1 MNDNIALKIKQ
12 FRKLRNMSQ
21 EDLAE
26 KSGINVSTIKKYE
39 CGNRNPKPDQIKR
52 IATALGV
59 SINSLLSYE
68 ISSNNDILCLI
79 AKLHQEANL
88 QINGGKDENGKY
100 IPESLKMSFPDKD
113 MNTLIAKYMDIV
125 ESADDYPEEVIASG
139 NGTDYICNVDGIFIT
154 IEKKQERKL
163 KY

>member
-113 MNTLIAKYMDIV
+113 LNTLIAKYMDFE
-125 ESADDYPEEVIASG
+125 ESADDCPKEVIASG
-139 NGTDYICNVDGIFIT
+139 NGTDYICNVDGILIT
-154 IEKKQERKL
+154 LNTQKKRF
-163 KY
+163 